1 MHSRVHFVL
10 FFLVKH
16 WGILY
21 PNACWNSFGTDCK
34 DLFLIELWDL
44 SHTLKVYYQ
53 SQSLQWPRDEL
64 ATCPGCNFAFTPRLL
79 GLAPAPPPPKIDTQS
94 HMPHKN
100 SISGG
105 QDLVCVLVISRST
118 TAESQGVM
126 GSLPRGSDS
135 RQLPALHGALPDPQL
150 VWLSVLATETH

>member
-1 MHSRVHFVL
+1 MFIL
-10 FFLVKH
+10 YFFFLIKH

-34 DLFLIELWDL
+34 NLFLIELWDL

-64 ATCPGCNFAFTPRLL
+64 ANVPGCNFAQDCWDTLQRHHR
-79 GLAPAPPPPKIDTQS
+79 PKVDTQS

-100 SISGG
+100 SMSGG

-118 TAESQGVM
+118 AAESQGVM